1 MKSFIA
7 KLTLLT
13 LAIVLVGWLVFAMFL
28 PEYYLPVFPFLLA
41 FFYLVTIGIHA
52 YQLNVAKKDIG
63 KFARSNMLTTFIKL
77 MMYSI
82 IAVVYIA
89 IDRENAVAFVIV
101 LMALYLIFT
110 FFEVS
115 SLTRITK
122 SKK

>member
-7 KLTLLT
+7 KLTVIT
-13 LAIVLVGWLVFAMFL
+13 LAIVLVGWLVFAMFV